1 MKNKSVEKCIKIH
14 YSKPK
19 DRTIARIELRVIYYI
34 DKMRKQHIFKPGK
47 DNDSILLMAALDK
60 VGYDNVKKYGIK

>member
-34 DKMRKQHIFKPGK
+34 DKMR
-47 DNDSILLMAALDK
+47 ILLMAALDK